1 MLFSSID
8 VADAS
13 LANHFTQAELRKL
26 KSQFDGAS
34 PSPGT
39 PLTPASIRAN
49 SVRLG
54 FSTPLSEPDADRVI
68 AEFGSKE
75 KGKDTEKGV
84 LTFEGYLRLQAD
96 IDKGTSYFS
105 PLSKPRNSAAKEF
118 MRSPV
123 TSTVH
128 VINESE
134 KRAYIEHI
142 NANMAEDE
150 HVASLLPIAPEGG
163 DLLDKVQSGV
173 LLCKLVNLAAPGTI
187 DVRAIN
193 SKAQL
198 NAWQRSE
205 NHTLALNSARAL
217 GCQVVNISGQ
227 DIAERRE
234 HLLLGLIAQIIKV
247 HLLSFISVSAAPEL
261 VDELEKESGEDV
273 RHESSEQLLLR
284 WMNLHLKKAGY
295 SKEVA
300 NFSHDIKDGEAY
312 TLLLNQL
319 APDACDLSPL
329 QYAAGLERAQQVL
342 KQADRIGCCK
352 YVQAQDIVDGSTNL
366 NLAFVANLFHMRHT
380 LKAQEES
387 KEEDTPGVVIGAG
400 RSPVV
405 QQAELEVDR
414 SLDSDEERV
423 YRFWIN
429 SVGVSKPVNDLFSD
443 VRDGIVLLEVM
454 DKIRP
459 GCVEW
464 KTVARPTGAQQ
475 HLRAVYKK
483 IENCEQ
489 VLRVGRKLKLNIV
502 GTGGNDIVSGNK
514 KLILGFLWQLMH
526 LHMVSLLQHLRHSH
540 ELSDTD
546 ILQWANERVEKAKR
560 SSRMQG
566 FKDSSLS
573 SGLFFLDLMFAVEPR
588 VVNWEIVTRGATED
602 DKLQNAHYVISVARK
617 LGCSVFLVPN
627 DIVKVRPKMILMLT
641 ASIMAFYL
649 QFKEEKDQ
657 ALRDSLD
664 SGTTIPSFAASSSLT
679 SSDAAMPVARLE
691 FEEFT
696 DTPGKGRSVSPLPA
710 GSAGQS
716 GVSVAENG
724 SSGSVMSIK
733 QRKAELFARSVS
745 PMPMKPLSPA
755 VTR

>member
-1 MLFSSID
+1 MGAIQPDRWRLFMGREDPKREEAGSGDSGRVKKMESFGHGNSLAQLNFYNLSQAGAAHTVRKRIPSID
-8 VADAS
+8 VADAN
-13 LANHFTQAELRKL
+13 LANQFTQGELRKL

-68 AEFGSKE
+68 AEFGSK
-75 KGKDTEKGV
+75 DKGV

-105 PLSKPRNSAAKEF
+105 PLSKPRNSAAKDF

-142 NANMAEDE
+142 NANMAEDQ
-150 HVASLLPIAPEGG
+150 HVAALLPIAPEGG

-187 DVRAIN
+187 DERAIN

-247 HLLSFISVSAAPEL
+247 HLLSFVSVSAAPEL
-261 VDELEKESGEDV
+261 IEELEKESGEDV

-284 WMNLHLKKAGY
+284 WMNMHLKKANY
-295 SKEVA
+295 HKEVS

-319 APDACDLSPL
+319 SPDMCDLSPM
-329 QYAAGLERAQQVL
+329 QYQPGLERAQQVL

-352 YVQAQDIVDGSTNL
+352 YVQGQDIVDGSTNL

-380 LKAQEES
+380 LKAQEEANAADDKS
-387 KEEDTPGVVIGAG
+387 GVENAEAAAAAAAGAG
-400 RSPVV
+400 AVRLGVV

-429 SVGVSKPVNDLFSD
+429 SVGVSTPVCDLFRD

-464 KTVARPTGAQQ
+464 KTVARPSGGQQ

-489 VLRVGRKLKLNIV
+489 ALRVGRQLKLNLV
-502 GTGGNDIVSGNK
+502 GTGGNDIVSGNR

-526 LHMVSLLQHLRHSH
+526 LHMVSLLQHLRHNH
-540 ELSDTD
+540 ELSDGD

-560 SSRMQG
+560 SSRMQS
-566 FKDSSLS
+566 FKDPRLS

-588 VVNWEIVTRGATED
+588 VINWEIVTHGANVLPIVSFHPTFFSPSPMSNPFVLLSPSPPCALAEEE
-602 DKLQNAHYVISVARK
+602 KLQNAHYVISVARK

-627 DIVKVRPKMILMLT
+627 DIVKVR
-641 ASIMAFYL
+641 AEQSS
-649 QFKEEKDQ
+649 E
-657 ALRDSLD
+657 SL
-664 SGTTIPSFAASSSLT
+664 
-679 SSDAAMPVARLE
+679 
-691 FEEFT
+691 
-696 DTPGKGRSVSPLPA
+696 
-710 GSAGQS
+710 
-716 GVSVAENG
+716 
-724 SSGSVMSIK
+724 
-733 QRKAELFARSVS
+733 
-745 PMPMKPLSPA
+745 
-755 VTR
+755 

>member
-8 VADAS
+8 VADAN
-13 LANHFTQAELRKL
+13 LANQFTQGELRKL

-68 AEFGSKE
+68 AEFGSK
-75 KGKDTEKGV
+75 DKGV

-105 PLSKPRNSAAKEF
+105 PLSKPRNSAAKDF

-142 NANMAEDE
+142 NANMAEDQ
-150 HVASLLPIAPEGG
+150 HVAALLPIAPEGG

-187 DVRAIN
+187 DERAIN

-247 HLLSFISVSAAPEL
+247 HLLSFVSVSAAPEL
-261 VDELEKESGEDV
+261 IEELEKESGEDV

-284 WMNLHLKKAGY
+284 WMNMHLKKANY
-295 SKEVA
+295 HKEVS
-300 NFSHDIKDGEAY
+300 NFSQDIKDGEAY

-319 APDACDLSPL
+319 SPDMCDLSPM
-329 QYAAGLERAQQVL
+329 QYQPGLERAQQVL

-380 LKAQEES
+380 LKAQEEANAVDDNS
-387 KEEDTPGVVIGAG
+387 GVENAEAAAATAAGAVRLG
-400 RSPVV
+400 VV

-429 SVGVSKPVNDLFSD
+429 SVGASTPVCDLFRD

-464 KTVARPTGAQQ
+464 KTVARPSGGQQ

-489 VLRVGRKLKLNIV
+489 ALRVGRQLKLNLV
-502 GTGGNDIVSGNK
+502 GTGGNDIVSGNR

-526 LHMVSLLQHLRHSH
+526 LHMVSLLQHLRHNH
-540 ELSDTD
+540 ELSDGD

-560 SSRMQG
+560 SSRMQS
-566 FKDSSLS
+566 FKDPRLS

-588 VVNWEIVTRGATED
+588 VINWDIVTRGANEEE
-602 DKLQNAHYVISVARK
+602 KLQNAHYVISVARK

-649 QFKEEKDQ
+649 QFKEEKDK
-657 ALRDSLD
+657 ALRESLD
-664 SGTTIPSFAASSSLT
+664 SGTTIPSFAASSSFNSSAST
-679 SSDAAMPVARLE
+679 ASSDASMPVARLE

-696 DTPGKGRSVSPLPA
+696 DTPGSAVQGVASAVES
-710 GSAGQS
+710 GS
-716 GVSVAENG
+716 NG
-724 SSGSVMSIK
+724 SIPSIK
-733 QRKAELFARSVS
+733 QRKAELFARNISS
-745 PMPMKPLSPA
+745 PVPMKPLSPA